1 MRLRCHRRV
10 VTVCNNDLCP
20 FKNELTGP
28 FLHRLS
34 FVLPSLH
41 SSPCSHS
48 SVFKLWRCCIRYTVI
63 LNEQRERHSVLFF
76 SFSVADSISLWSLMK
91 CTAHLCLWKIRSVCK
106 RVHKC
111 ACSCVCVCVC
121 VCVCTTWVP
130 FKSVSNQS
138 GISKKKSGKKKS
150 HVIEP
155 LCVNFYLNAIKATL
169 SVFTC
174 RFMIL
179 SS

>member
-1 MRLRCHRRV
+1 MRLRHHRRV

-20 FKNELTGP
+20 FKNEITGP
-28 FLHRLS
+28 FFHRHS
-34 FVLPSLH
+34 FILPSLH

-76 SFSVADSISLWSLMK
+76 SLLFFSFFSVAESVSLWSLMK

-106 RVHKC
+106 RVRK
-111 ACSCVCVCVC
+111 CVCVW
-121 VCVCTTWVP
+121 VCTTWVP

-138 GISKKKSGKKKS
+138 GISKKIQKKKS
-150 HVIEP
+150 QVIES
-155 LCVNFYLNAIKATL
+155 LCVNFDLDAIEATL